1 MQVVYKLYDVEY
13 RKYRA
18 GQLKRGEMSRKYHDI
33 FDRRVEIFLCSNKL
47 SIGIPDFS
55 AKHSRTINNGAA
67 VRIRCN
73 DYHRAFRKRYKY
85 TFFLPECI
93 THIGYFCNSM
103 IIRAA
108 HLIVSAIMQ

>member
-55 AKHSRTINNGAA
+55 AKRSRTINNGAA
-67 VRIRCN
+67 ECELDATITIVLFVKGIN
-73 DYHRAFRKRYKY
+73 AF
-85 TFFLPECI
+85 FSQNAL
-93 THIGYFCNSM
+93 
-103 IIRAA
+103 
-108 HLIVSAIMQ
+108 LISVIFVIPW